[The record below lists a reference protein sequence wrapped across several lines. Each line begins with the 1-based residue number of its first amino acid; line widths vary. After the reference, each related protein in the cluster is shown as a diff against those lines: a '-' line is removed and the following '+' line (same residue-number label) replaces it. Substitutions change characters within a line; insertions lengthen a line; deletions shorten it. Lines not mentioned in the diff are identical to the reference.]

1 MVSAVQVQAVPQ
13 EVDEAL
19 HKCNSA
25 SPCVG
30 HTVPRLETE
39 QSSHAAWWH
48 LLLQVQ
54 AVPQEV
60 DEALHK
66 WADRTPA
73 LAAIKGAAAD
83 KAAAAAAGGGSNKGA
98 KDEKSK
104 KKKK

>member
-1 MVSAVQVQAVPQ
+1 MGGFLWC
-13 EVDEAL
+13 D
-19 HKCNSA
+19 
-25 SPCVG
+25 
-30 HTVPRLETE
+30 
-39 QSSHAAWWH
+39 
-48 LLLQVQ
+48 LQVQ

-83 KAAAAAAGGGSNKGA
+83 KATAAASGSGGKKGA
-98 KDEKSK
+98 KEEKSK

>member
-1 MVSAVQVQAVPQ
+1 MHG
-13 EVDEAL
+13 L
-19 HKCNSA
+19 L
-25 SPCVG
+25 SPGGV
-30 HTVPRLETE
+30 
-39 QSSHAAWWH
+39 
-48 LLLQVQ
+48 QVQ

-83 KAAAAAAGGGSNKGA
+83 KAAAAAGGGSSKKGA
-98 KDEKSK
+98 KDEKGK